1 MAKSSG
7 NLDDQSLVNR
17 QLGDFRILSKLGAG
31 GMAAVYLADQ
41 LSLKRKVAIKI
52 LQSDQLDAAD
62 DVKVKRF
69 DQEAR
74 AAAGLNHANIV
85 QIYSVGHEDGLHFI
99 AQEYVHG
106 LNLLEY
112 LQRNGPPSVQVCLH
126 IMRQTCAALVAAG
139 DAGIVHRDIKPENIL
154 IYSVG
159 HEDGLHFIAQEY
171 VHGLNLLEYLQR
183 NGPPSV
189 QVCLHI
195 MRQTCAALVAAG
207 DAGIVHRDIKPENI
221 LVTRKGE
228 VKVADFG
235 LAQLS
240 RNDENLHLTQEGST
254 IGTPMYMSPEQISDS
269 QVDCRSD
276 IYSVGATFY
285 HLLTGRP
292 PFQGHSI
299 TSVVAQHLQQT
310 PLPVGERR
318 EDLPPALCEIVHRAL
333 EKDPAQRY
341 PDARSLLRDIKL
353 VLKDCQQG
361 GESRSLSQLSSRPDA
376 DSAGKFS
383 VRLWSFCRSSSGVYL
398 GICLLVF
405 LLCAAIG
412 WWLRPTSPW
421 AR

>member
-85 QIYSVGHEDGLHFI
+85 Q
-99 AQEYVHG
+99 
-106 LNLLEY
+106 
-112 LQRNGPPSVQVCLH
+112 
-126 IMRQTCAALVAAG
+126 
-139 DAGIVHRDIKPENIL
+139 

>member
-1 MAKSSG
+1 MAGSSG
-7 NLDDQSLVNR
+7 NLDDTALINR
-17 QLGDFRILSKLGAG
+17 QLDDFRILSKLGSG
-31 GMAAVYLADQ
+31 GMAKVYLAEQ
-41 LSLKRKVAIKI
+41 LSLKRNVAIKI
-52 LQSDQLDAAD
+52 LQSDKLSAAD
-62 DVKVKRF
+62 AVMVKRF

-74 AAAGLNHANIV
+74 AAAGLNHPNIV
-85 QIYSVGHEDGLHFI
+85 QVYSVGHEDDLHFI

-112 LQRNGPPSVQVCLH
+112 LRRNGPPSVQVCLH
-126 IMRQTCAALVAAG
+126 IMRQT
-139 DAGIVHRDIKPENIL
+139 
-154 IYSVG
+154 S
-159 HEDGLHFIAQEY
+159 
-171 VHGLNLLEYLQR
+171 
-183 NGPPSV
+183 
-189 QVCLHI
+189 
-195 MRQTCAALVAAG
+195 AALVAAG

-240 RNDENLHLTQEGST
+240 RNEENLYLTQEGKT

-292 PFQGHSI
+292 PFQGGTV
-299 TSVVAQHLQQT
+299 TSVVVQHLQQA

-341 PDARSLLRDIKL
+341 PDARSLLKDIKL
-353 VLKDCQQG
+353 VLKDFQQG
-361 GESRSLSQLSSRPDA
+361 GEPRVLSQLVRQVTPESRRPLA
-376 DSAGKFS
+376 A
-383 VRLWSFCRSSSGVYL
+383 RLWSVGRGSRGVYL

-405 LLCAAIG
+405 LLCAVIG
-412 WWLRPTSPW
+412 WWLKPAGPLLP
-421 AR
+421 